1 MKGESIKQIID
12 PGIIPASKNFD
23 ILLVCH
29 HYGNLVMVVNRDHC
43 FFFRITDVTTKEPSR
58 RPMYSFPLDSPEPIQ
73 MTIDSGKLLIWS
85 GSNNTTISMKVSD
98 IFIEGKHFESGHQNK
113 M

>member
-29 HYGNLVMVVNRDHC
+29 HHGNVVMVVNRDHC
-43 FFFRITDVTTKEPSR
+43 FFRITDVTTKEPSR

-85 GSNNTTISMKVSD
+85 GSNNTTISMKILD
-98 IFIEGKHFESGHQNK
+98 IFIEGKHCESGHQNK